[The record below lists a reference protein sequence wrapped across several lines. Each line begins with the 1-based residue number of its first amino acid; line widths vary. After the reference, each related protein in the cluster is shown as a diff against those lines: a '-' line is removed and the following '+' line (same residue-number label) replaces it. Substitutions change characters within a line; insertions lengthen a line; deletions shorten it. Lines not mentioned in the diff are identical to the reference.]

1 MRRSIVPEG
10 FESLAHDVFRNY
22 SDPLPAPFLLRDN
35 SDCTNESGSPSK
47 SDADSETSDLGIT
60 VRCPICLQSVLDPVT
75 LLGCNHLFCKECI
88 TKWFQTKIE
97 CPLCKIPCH
106 HFIQS
111 CDGKEEQFHL
121 WQTALAEGSSSKLSL
136 SSAARQAMKVHKSH
150 QLGVKNRR
158 ELSVNQNM
166 SFGGVTNIRYKRKHL
181 ANKDSSTKVFEA
193 ESCAPCHQEKN
204 TATESEE
211 KLNPSEESSD
221 ESTSIDY
228 VGNNLQA
235 VCEELRQLED
245 DLCAFYAS

>member
-22 SDPLPAPFLLRDN
+22 SDPLPAPFLLRDS

-47 SDADSETSDLGIT
+47 SDAESETSDLGIT

-158 ELSVNQNM
+158 EFSVYAKM
-166 SFGGVTNIRYKRKHL
+166 SIEGVTNIRYKRKYL
-181 ANKDSSTKVFEA
+181 ANKDCSTKVLEGN
-193 ESCAPCHQEKN
+193 SRAPCHQELE
-204 TATESEE
+204 TATESVD
-211 KLNPSEESSD
+211 KFNLPQESSD
-221 ESTSIDY
+221 DSTIIDY

-235 VCEELRQLED
+235 VCEELRRLED
-245 DLCAFYAS
+245 DLCASYAN

>member
-10 FESLAHDVFRNY
+10 FESLAHEIFRNY
-22 SDPLPAPFLLRDN
+22 SDPLPAPFLLRGS
-35 SDCTNESGSPSK
+35 SDCTNESSSPSK
-47 SDADSETSDLGIT
+47 SDAESETSDLGIT

-97 CPLCKIPCH
+97 CPLCKISCH

-111 CDGKEEQFHL
+111 CDEKEEQFHL

-150 QLGVKNRR
+150 KLGVKNRR
-158 ELSVNQNM
+158 EYSLNSKM
-166 SFGGVTNIRYKRKHL
+166 SIEGVTNIRYKRKYL
-181 ANKDSSTKVFEA
+181 ANKDCSTKVLQA
-193 ESCAPCHQEKN
+193 SSRAPCHQEGE
-204 TATESEE
+204 TSTESVE
-211 KLNPSEESSD
+211 KFNLRQESSD
-221 ESTSIDY
+221 DSTIIDY
-228 VGNNLQA
+228 LGNNLQA

-245 DLCAFYAS
+245 DLCASYAN